1 MFSKRYVYIKI
12 YILYTYMC
20 VLCVTLM
27 FRSNHIPEAEVPSV
41 RFPKE
46 YDLINLCVVCYV
58 DVS

>member
-1 MFSKRYVYIKI
+1 
-12 YILYTYMC
+12 MC

-46 YDLINLCVVCYV
+46 YDLINLAAKHPKL
-58 DVS
+58 